1 MSAPSGDARTVVD
14 KFLRTLTGGSTQAQR
29 RTYLYEYLDFLESA
43 IRRENGASVETF
55 LDQANIR
62 AWLAAAQRGETR
74 RRGGSSD
81 APHARAAANSMAARV
96 STINTFS
103 AFCGTPVQLPRPK
116 SELAGRLSPVEVHR
130 VVRLLA
136 AHPPPRMAAAT
147 WERSVAVV
155 ALAVCTHHGLADL
168 HAMRLDDVELTYP
181 LSRARVSG
189 EWYPLDAFSSSV
201 VTRWLVTRRRL
212 TSDGHGGSPVD
223 SLWVT
228 ISVGLRRGHRQ
239 VTESG
244 LPATLRTLAAA
255 HRNVTRNVLGHPVR
269 LEQFCSGRMLGAV
282 SV

>member
-1 MSAPSGDARTVVD
+1 MNAPSGDARTVVD
-14 KFLRTLTGGSTQAQR
+14 NFLGTLTGGSTQAQR

-43 IRRENGASVETF
+43 MPRENGTPVDAL
-55 LDQANIR
+55 LDQGNIR
-62 AWLAAAQRGETR
+62 AWLAAAYRGDTR
-74 RRGGSSD
+74 RRGSSSN
-81 APHARAAANSMAARV
+81 APHAMAAANSMAARV

-103 AFCGTPVQLPRPK
+103 AFCGMPLQLPRPK
-116 SELAGRLSPVEVHR
+116 SEPADRLSPVEAHR

-168 HAMRLDDVELTYP
+168 HAMRLGDVELAYP
-181 LSRARVSG
+181 LSRACVSG
-189 EWYPLDAFSSSV
+189 EWYPLDAFSSNV
-201 VTRWLVTRRRL
+201 ITRWLVTRRRL
-212 TSDGHGGSPVD
+212 TSDGHGDSPVN

-255 HRNVTRNVLGHPVR
+255 HRNLTQNVLGHPVR
-269 LEQFCSGRMLGAV
+269 LEQFCSGRVIGAGT
-282 SV
+282 S